1 VVKKIISRT
10 GQSIRKKFDAESK
23 TLIKNSSW
31 VFIANF
37 IGAGFA
43 FLRSIIIARG
53 LGADILGYYTIAI
66 AFVTSIQEIL
76 KLNVATGLIRYG
88 AQYLADNRKDKL
100 ISLLKY
106 SIILSMASALVSTL
120 IVGGI
125 TALAYDKFIA
135 HPGMGTF
142 IFAYALVNGFAFLD
156 NIGKGVLKLF
166 YRFKTNSL
174 ISIIMDSIEF
184 TIISLVIYFFPKNL
198 SYFFIAVISTRLNN
212 SLVCNFSVVLELK
225 SELKEYL
232 STKMNLIKEEIPD
245 ITRFTFGHSFNNTLK
260 TLMNQGDV
268 LLLNYFTGATQVGFS
283 AVAKKLAYSILTITD
298 PLVTSIYP
306 QLSVLTAQ
314 KKYHEI
320 GKMLR
325 KTTLFA
331 CIPLGAFLIV
341 AFFLKSHIIVS
352 LYGKQF
358 APAVNPFFI
367 HLIDAAM
374 CSMFFWI
381 LPLAQSLGMNAL
393 RFRIYIAAMIL
404 GIIVSLLLIN
414 HYEASAVAWGLF
426 AGNFFI
432 TFAFIYFARKTIARL
447 KQALPAPVPISSEPV

>member
-1 VVKKIISRT
+1 MVKKIISRT
-10 GQSIRKKFDAESK
+10 GQTIRKKFDAESK

-66 AFVTSIQEIL
+66 AFVTTIQELL

-88 AQYLADNRKDKL
+88 AQYLADERKDKL
-100 ISLLKY
+100 IALLKY
-106 SIILSMASALVSTL
+106 CVVLSMASAAVSV
-120 IVGGI
+120 IIISGI
-125 TALAYDKFIA
+125 TAISYERFLS
-135 HPGMGTF
+135 HPGMEWF
-142 IFAYALVNGFAFLD
+142 IVAYALINGFAFLD

-166 YRFKTNSL
+166 YRFKTNSV

-184 TIISLVIYFFPKNL
+184 TIVSLVIYFFPKNL
-198 SYFFIAVISTRLNN
+198 EYFFTAVICTRLIN
-212 SLVCNFSVVLELK
+212 SLVCNFSVVMELK
-225 SELKEYL
+225 GELVGHFKA
-232 STKMNLIKEEIPD
+232 KMNILKEEIPG
-245 ITRFTFGHSFNNTLK
+245 ITKFTFGHSFNNTLK

-268 LLLNYFTGATQVGFS
+268 LLLNYFCGATQVGFY

-314 KKYHEI
+314 KKYNEI

-325 KTTLFA
+325 RSSMFA
-331 CIPLGAFLIV
+331 AIPLGAFLIV
-341 AFFLKSHIIVS
+341 AFFLKSHIIIN

-358 APAVNPFFI
+358 EPAVNPFFI
-367 HLIDAAM
+367 HLVDAAM

-393 RFRIYIAAMIL
+393 RFRIYIGSIII
-404 GIIVSLLLIN
+404 GVIVSLLLIN
-414 HYEASAVAWGLF
+414 TYQASGVAIGLF
-426 AGNFFI
+426 AANFFI
-432 TFAFIYFARKTIARL
+432 TFAFIYFCQKAIGKLKNSNLTETI
-447 KQALPAPVPISSEPV
+447 VEGI

>member
-1 VVKKIISRT
+1 MVKKIISRT

-184 TIISLVIYFFPKNL
+184 TIISLVIYFFP
-198 SYFFIAVISTRLNN
+198 
-212 SLVCNFSVVLELK
+212 
-225 SELKEYL
+225 
-232 STKMNLIKEEIPD
+232 
-245 ITRFTFGHSFNNTLK
+245 
-260 TLMNQGDV
+260 
-268 LLLNYFTGATQVGFS
+268 
-283 AVAKKLAYSILTITD
+283 
-298 PLVTSIYP
+298 
-306 QLSVLTAQ
+306 
-314 KKYHEI
+314 
-320 GKMLR
+320 
-325 KTTLFA
+325 
-331 CIPLGAFLIV
+331 
-341 AFFLKSHIIVS
+341 
-352 LYGKQF
+352 
-358 APAVNPFFI
+358 
-367 HLIDAAM
+367 
-374 CSMFFWI
+374 
-381 LPLAQSLGMNAL
+381 
-393 RFRIYIAAMIL
+393 
-404 GIIVSLLLIN
+404 
-414 HYEASAVAWGLF
+414 
-426 AGNFFI
+426 
-432 TFAFIYFARKTIARL
+432 
-447 KQALPAPVPISSEPV
+447 

>member
-1 VVKKIISRT
+1 VVKQIINRT
-10 GQSIRKKFDAESK
+10 GQSIRRKFDAESK

-66 AFVTSIQEIL
+66 AFVTSIQELL

-88 AQYLADNRKDKL
+88 AQYLAEERKDKL
-100 ISLLKY
+100 VALLKFCVV
-106 SIILSMASALVSTL
+106 LSMASALLSVI

-125 TALAYDKFIA
+125 TALSYEKFIS
-135 HPGMGTF
+135 HPGLEWF
-142 IFAYALVNGFAFLD
+142 IVAYALINGFAFLD

-166 YRFKTNSL
+166 YRFKTNSV

-184 TIISLVIYFFPKNL
+184 TIVSLVIYFFPKNL
-198 SYFFIAVISTRLNN
+198 GYFFTAVITTRMIN
-212 SLVCNFSVVLELK
+212 SLVCNFAVVMELK
-225 SELKEYL
+225 GELRSYFH
-232 STKMNLIKEEIPD
+232 TRMNILKEEIPD
-245 ITRFTFGHSFNNTLK
+245 ITKFTFGHSFNNTLK

-268 LLLNYFTGATQVGFS
+268 LLLNFFCGATQVGFY
-283 AVAKKLAYSILTITD
+283 AVAKKLAYSILTLTD

-314 KKYHEI
+314 KKYNEI
-320 GKMLR
+320 GKMLKR
-325 KTTLFA
+325 TSLFA
-331 CIPLGAFLIV
+331 AIPLGAFLIV

-358 APAVNPFFI
+358 APAVNPFYI

-393 RFRIYIAAMIL
+393 RFRIYILSMIL

-414 HYEASAVAWGLF
+414 QYQSSGVATGLF
-426 AGNFFI
+426 AANFFI
-432 TFAFIYFARKTIARL
+432 TAAFIYFTQKAIMKLKTEAAAEGI
-447 KQALPAPVPISSEPV
+447 